1 MVIRATDSI
10 PFVTLPTEKSS
21 DTLFAMVSFR
31 SVEIPGL
38 VVWDKFGNV
47 LLATPLMGGEPL
59 ATADTALAKLD
70 AVLQPAAKAN

>member
-10 PFVTLPTEKSS
+10 PFVTLPTDKSS

-47 LLATPLMGGEPL
+47 LLATP
-59 ATADTALAKLD
+59 
-70 AVLQPAAKAN
+70 